1 MSCSKTISNK
11 QYDSKFYEKGKFKNE
26 EVSYNVEFV
35 KSMPLMWDFVFN
47 KPKNATPQ
55 KEIPIIELTQNDLYN
70 LEDNSVIRLAHSTLL
85 LKLDHEFYLT
95 DPVFSKRAS
104 PYSFIGPKRFHE
116 SPINIE
122 NLPPI
127 KAVILSHDHY
137 DHLDE
142 EAIKKLKNKV
152 ETFYVPLGVGDHLI
166 SFGVEEKNIIE
177 LDWWQSVKKD
187 DIEFRAT
194 PAQHFSGRGLF
205 DSNKTL
211 WASWIIKT
219 STVNL
224 FFSGDSGYFG
234 GFKEIGWNY
243 GPFDMTFIEAG
254 AYNEKWKEI
263 HMMPFQTIQAHID
276 LKGKNLFP
284 IHNGTFDLALH
295 NWYEPFEKIS
305 ALAKEKE
312 ITVSFPKMGESV
324 SLIKHTKT
332 NHWWRE

>member
-1 MSCSKTISNK
+1 MIVLIGGTIMSCSKTISNK

-177 LDWWQSVKKD
+177 GLEKSADLAERTIVE
-187 DIEFRAT
+187 IERFYHSLNVDTQLKNYDGDKQQAIE
-194 PAQHFSGRGLF
+194 
-205 DSNKTL
+205 N
-211 WASWIIKT
+211 IIKQLKAHGMVKLGENQAIT
-219 STVNL
+219 LEKSH
-224 FFSGDSGYFG
+224 
-234 GFKEIGWNY
+234 EIL
-243 GPFDMTFIEAG
+243 E
-254 AYNEKWKEI
+254 
-263 HMMPFQTIQAHID
+263 
-276 LKGKNLFP
+276 
-284 IHNGTFDLALH
+284 LAV
-295 NWYEPFEKIS
+295 E
-305 ALAKEKE
+305 
-312 ITVSFPKMGESV
+312 
-324 SLIKHTKT
+324 
-332 NHWWRE
+332 